1 MLPNRELYQVFEKL
15 FKEHYEALS
24 NYAFSILRNKD
35 DSEDIVQDVFIKLW
49 QNSPDV
55 IHTPQVKFY
64 LLTAVK
70 NGCISFLRKQAGK
83 IFVQPDNLQVS
94 INEETRD
101 HTIDPAKLV
110 GEAISLLPTQCAVIF
125 KMSRFGKLTYGQI
138 AQELGISVKTV
149 ENQVG
154 KALRIMRE
162 YARKNNLSFA
172 CLFILFLAFATC
184 LCNIKYLEGVGVL
197 AIAAF

>member
-1 MLPNRELYQVFEKL
+1 MLADRDLYQVFEKL

-35 DSEDIVQDVFIKLW
+35 DAEDIVQDVFIKLW

-83 IFVQPDNLQVS
+83 KFVQPDNLQLTTS
-94 INEETRD
+94 EDSRD
-101 HTIDPAKLV
+101 HTTDPAKLV
-110 GEAISLLPTQCAVIF
+110 GDAISLLPTQCAVIF

-172 CLFILFLAFATC
+172 CLFILLLSFASC
-184 LCNIKYLEGVGVL
+184 VCSIKYLEGVGVS

>member
-1 MLPNRELYQVFEKL
+1 MLPNGELYQLFEKL

-35 DSEDIVQDVFIKLW
+35 DAEDIVQDVFIKLW

-94 INEETRD
+94 ISEETRD

-110 GEAISLLPTQCAVIF
+110 GEAISLLPAQCAVIF